1 MDARERKHVSRV
13 VPLCLAATTEAVNDS
28 GLDIAAMIV
37 EEKRKIGII
46 LGTGGGAQEFSEQ
59 QYALWHSGKEKQVS
73 LFCIPSG
80 TMGTIPSEIA
90 MRFGFRGY
98 AHVVTAGC
106 TSSTDA
112 LGYAYQHIQAGVQ
125 PMFLA
130 GGVDSPVTAGIIKGY
145 TMIRALTQS
154 WNDQPERASR
164 PFSADR
170 DGFVLA
176 EGSWMFVLEDY
187 DHAKA
192 RGAKIY
198 AEITGYGATCEAYH
212 RVRMSDSPEEPA
224 RAITLALEESGIA
237 PEDIQYVS
245 LHGTSTEMNDR
256 VETRA
261 IKVALG
267 DHAYKIPMSGLK
279 SQIGHAQGACGS
291 ASVAATLIAMEH
303 GSVPPTINLD
313 SPDPECDL
321 DYVPDVGR
329 KVSIEHAV
337 CNCVGFGSKNSALVL
352 KKTRMT
358 PIPVILCAVRTSRS
372 EVLTQSKTPSYAR
385 QHRLGFSPCLALAGL
400 PRERADLWSCRK
412 HKCPAYP
419 YLLRLEHSTSKT
431 TPALSCRPPAH
442 SISKSITATTS
453 KYSRA
458 PSAADDLTKIE
469 ADLNSAE
476 LEQPVTA
483 ADTKSL

>member
-1 MDARERKHVSRV
+1 MGVVSPNGTGKEAFCRAVLAGKSGVKRISRFDPSNLHVHIAGEIPEFDELAWVDARERKHVSRV
-13 VPLCLAATTEAVNDS
+13 VPLCLAATTEAVKDS
-28 GLDIAAMIV
+28 GLDIAAMSV
-37 EEKRKIGII
+37 EEKQQIGII
-46 LGTGGGAQEFSEQ
+46 LGTGGGATEFSEQ
-59 QYALWHSGKEKQVS
+59 QYALWHSGHEKQVS

-112 LGYAYQHIQAGVQ
+112 LGYAYQHIQAGIQ

-187 DHAKA
+187 DHAKS

-212 RVRMSDSPEEPA
+212 RVRMSDSPDEPA
-224 RAITLALEESGIA
+224 RAITLALDEARIA
-237 PEDIQYVS
+237 PADIQYVS
-245 LHGTSTEMNDR
+245 LHGTSTGMNDR

-261 IKVALG
+261 IKVAFG
-267 DHAYKIPMSGLK
+267 EHAYKIPMSGLK

-313 SPDPECDL
+313 TPDPECDL

-352 KKTRMT
+352 KK
-358 PIPVILCAVRTSRS
+358 IA
-372 EVLTQSKTPSYAR
+372 
-385 QHRLGFSPCLALAGL
+385 
-400 PRERADLWSCRK
+400 
-412 HKCPAYP
+412 
-419 YLLRLEHSTSKT
+419 
-431 TPALSCRPPAH
+431 
-442 SISKSITATTS
+442 
-453 KYSRA
+453 
-458 PSAADDLTKIE
+458 
-469 ADLNSAE
+469 
-476 LEQPVTA
+476 
-483 ADTKSL
+483 